1 MPNTRKD
8 LQRSALMMKR
18 IRNPFI
24 SESKQNSNKRNRLV
38 NKTFEKGE
46 QTSSGMSAS
55 KGNLRVDMEQK
66 LDPDSPG
73 ANVYFSKLDRK
84 GRVKK
89 EITFSNSELDDDWN
103 MDVSK
108 KTNRIKKK
116 NRKKYTSVDDR

>member
-1 MPNTRKD
+1 MPGTRKD
-8 LQRSALMMKR
+8 LERSAMMMKA
-18 IRNPFI
+18 IKNPFI
-24 SESKQNSNKRNRLV
+24 SESKQNSNQRNRLV
-38 NKTFEKGE
+38 SKTFDKGE

-55 KGNLRVDMEQK
+55 KGNLRVDMHQK

-84 GRVKK
+84 DRVKK

>member
-1 MPNTRKD
+1 MPSTRKD
-8 LQRSALMMKR
+8 LERSAMIMKG
-18 IRNPFI
+18 IKNPFI
-24 SESKQNSNKRNRLV
+24 SESKQNSNQRNRLV
-38 NKTFEKGE
+38 SKTFDKGE

-55 KGNLRVDMEQK
+55 KGNLRVDMHQK

>member
-1 MPNTRKD
+1 MRKD
-8 LQRSALMMKR
+8 LERAAIMMKG
-18 IRNPFI
+18 IKNPFI
-24 SESKQNSNKRNRLV
+24 SESKQNSNQRNRLV

-46 QTSSGMSAS
+46 KTSSEMSAS
-55 KGNLRVDMEQK
+55 KGNLRADIHSK
-66 LDPDSPG
+66 LETDSPG

-108 KTNRIKKK
+108 KTNKIKKK
-116 NRKKYTSVDDR
+116 DRKKYVSVDDR

>member
-1 MPNTRKD
+1 MPGTRKD
-8 LQRSALMMKR
+8 LERAALMMEGIK
-18 IRNPFI
+18 NPFI

-38 NKTFEKGE
+38 NKTFEKGK

-89 EITFSNSELDDDWN
+89 EITFSNSEIDDNWN
-103 MDVSK
+103 MNVSK

-116 NRKKYTSVDDR
+116 NRKNYTSVDDR

>member
-1 MPNTRKD
+1 MPGARKD
-8 LQRSALMMKR
+8 LERAALMMEDIK
-18 IRNPFI
+18 NPFI

-38 NKTFEKGE
+38 NKTFEKGK

-89 EITFSNSELDDDWN
+89 EITFSNSELDDNWN
-103 MDVSK
+103 MNVSK
-108 KTNRIKKK
+108 KTNRIKNK
-116 NRKKYTSVDDR
+116 NRKNYTSVDDR

>member
-1 MPNTRKD
+1 MPGTRKD
-8 LQRSALMMKR
+8 LERSAMIMKG
-18 IRNPFI
+18 IKNPFI
-24 SESKQNSNKRNRLV
+24 SESKQNSNQRNRLV
-38 NKTFEKGE
+38 SKTFDKGE

-55 KGNLRVDMEQK
+55 KGNLRVDMHQK

>member
-1 MPNTRKD
+1 MPGTRKD
-8 LQRSALMMKR
+8 LERSTMMMKG
-18 IRNPFI
+18 IKNPFI
-24 SESKQNSNKRNRLV
+24 SESKQNSNQRNRLV
-38 NKTFEKGE
+38 SKTFDKGE

-55 KGNLRVDMEQK
+55 KGNLRVDMHQK